1 MSRDLAHLAFFYFF
15 FHFSCLYWIL
25 FFYLSMQI
33 FALDNMR
40 KREREMS
47 CPYHNITSVVPP
59 CRAGFAA
66 NIKNHTE
73 PVSDVDAMGI

>member
-15 FHFSCLYWIL
+15 FPFLLSVLDS

-40 KREREMS
+40 KREMS

-73 PVSDVDAMGI
+73 PVPDVDAMGI